1 MVYLVSCCRIRVN
14 LSSPVQEW
22 LFVALCH
29 IHSKNQHFRDARK
42 SQQTRPN
49 YEKIQAR
56 CGYQLGL
63 DLFFLLNGFQII
75 TQQTE
80 AATTNTTTKAMTPPL
95 ADEPILHLSV
105 KMDIDTKHTQ
115 GNTIPQIGYVLTT
128 IILFSH
134 TAIYMPYGF
143 Q

>member
-1 MVYLVSCCRIRVN
+1 
-14 LSSPVQEW
+14 
-22 LFVALCH
+22 
-29 IHSKNQHFRDARK
+29 
-42 SQQTRPN
+42 
-49 YEKIQAR
+49 
-56 CGYQLGL
+56 
-63 DLFFLLNGFQII
+63 LLNGFQII

-95 ADEPILHLSV
+95 ADEPILHLGV
-105 KMDIDTKHTQ
+105 KMDMDTKHTQ
-115 GNTIPQIGYVLTT
+115 GNTIPQIGYGLTI